1 VLNAALVVLF
11 IAGFGMG
18 VGGAAL
24 ATVIA
29 QGLSVLWCLVL
40 VVRRMPD
47 LHLTRADW
55 RIGRTELGD
64 ASRLGLTMGFQMSII
79 AVGAA
84 VLQYGINQL
93 GTDAVAAFTTAIRV
107 EQVAVT
113 PLVSI
118 GIALST
124 YVAQNYGAGQWRR
137 IRVGVFQA
145 SILSVGFALVLGLV
159 IVLYGTSLVR
169 LFVGAGADEVVAM
182 AHQYL
187 MTTSIMYVV
196 LALLFVYRNALQG
209 LGATAVP
216 TIAGVV
222 ELFARAFVG
231 LVLIVQVGFLGGCLA
246 GPLAWVGALVPLAAA
261 WLVHRRRLLR
271 VEAAYGFD
279 PVLAGALVGQ

>member
-1 VLNAALVVLF
+1 
-11 IAGFGMG
+11 
-18 VGGAAL
+18 
-24 ATVIA
+24 
-29 QGLSVLWCLVL
+29 
-40 VVRRMPD
+40 
-47 LHLTRADW
+47 
-55 RIGRTELGD
+55 
-64 ASRLGLTMGFQMSII
+64 MGFQMSII

-124 YVAQNYGAGQWRR
+124 YVAQNYGAGQWHR

-145 SILSVGFALVLGLV
+145 SILSVGFALVLSLV

-169 LFVGAGADEVVAM
+169 LFVGAGADDVVAM

-187 MTTSIMYVV
+187 TTTSSMYVL

-216 TIAGVV
+216 TIAGLV

-246 GPLAWVGALVPLAAA
+246 SPLAWVGALVPLAAA

-271 VEAAYGFD
+271 VEAAYDVD
-279 PVLAGALVGQ
+279 PALAGALVGL

>member
-1 VLNAALVVLF
+1 
-11 IAGFGMG
+11 
-18 VGGAAL
+18 
-24 ATVIA
+24 
-29 QGLSVLWCLVL
+29 
-40 VVRRMPD
+40 MPD
-47 LHLTRADW
+47 LHLSLADW

-107 EQVAVT
+107 EQFGVT

-145 SILSVGFALVLGLV
+145 GLLSIGFALVLGVV
-159 IVLYGTSLVR
+159 IWLYGTSLVR
-169 LFVGAGADEVVAM
+169 LFVGGGADEVVAM
-182 AHQYL
+182 AHRYL
-187 MTTSIMYVV
+187 VITSTMYVL
-196 LALLFVYRNALQG
+196 LAPLFVLRNALQG

-231 LVLIVQVGFLGGCLA
+231 LVLIAQIGFLGGCLA
-246 GPLAWVGALVPLAAA
+246 GPLAWVGALVPLAVA
-261 WLVHRRRLLR
+261 WIIQRRRLLR
-271 VEAAYGFD
+271 IEGAAAIE
-279 PVLAGALVGQ
+279 PAAIGALVG